1 MQYILEL
8 EMPNFPYIAN
18 TLTYFPTHTQK
29 KIETKIQDN
38 VRPTNSCT

>member
-18 TLTYFPTHTQK
+18 ALTYFPTHTQK
-29 KIETKIQDN
+29 KKLKLRYKIM
-38 VRPTNSCT
+38 

>member
-18 TLTYFPTHTQK
+18 ALTYFPTHTH

>member
-18 TLTYFPTHTQK
+18 ALTYFPTHTHTK
-29 KIETKIQDN
+29 LKLRYKIM
-38 VRPTNSCT
+38 